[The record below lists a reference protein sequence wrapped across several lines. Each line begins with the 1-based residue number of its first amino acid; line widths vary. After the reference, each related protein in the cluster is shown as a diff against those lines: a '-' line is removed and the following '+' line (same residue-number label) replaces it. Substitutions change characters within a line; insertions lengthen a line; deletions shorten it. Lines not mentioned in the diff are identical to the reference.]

1 MRKVVVQHGGVLSNE
16 DHASIGI
23 GSLIIFIAMIVSAG
37 VAASVVFQTMD
48 SMQQQALQ
56 TGQETIKDI
65 STGISVSYVSGYVS
79 NNTITQLCFFVKTTA
94 GSDAVD
100 LGETRLQISNAE
112 TMPILS
118 YDNTSF
124 SSSVSTGLF
133 QTLNMTNLTNA
144 DFGIVVIRDLDS
156 SCSSSHP
163 VINDNDMVGLLVNAT
178 SCLNGISSRTSVSG
192 KIVPEQGMSAV
203 FGFTTPSVFTD
214 TIIDLT

>member
-1 MRKVVVQHGGVLSNE
+1 VRKVVFQNGGVFSSD

-56 TGQETIKDI
+56 TSQETIKDI
-65 STGISVSYVSGYVS
+65 STGISLTHVSGYVS
-79 NNTITQLCFFVKTTA
+79 NNSITQLCFFVKTTA
-94 GSDAVD
+94 GSDAID
-100 LGETRLQISNAE
+100 LSQIRLQLSDTE
-112 TMPILS
+112 SMPILL

-124 SSSVSTGLF
+124 SSTVLSGLF
-133 QTLNMTNLTNA
+133 QTLNMSNLTNA
-144 DFGIVVIRDLDS
+144 EFGVIVIRDLDS
-156 SCSSSHP
+156 SCSSSYP
-163 VINDNDMVGLLVNAT
+163 VINDNDMVGLLVNTT
-178 SCLNGISSRTSVSG
+178 SCFNGISSRTSVSG

-203 FGFTTPSVFTD
+203 FGFTTPSAYTD

>member
-1 MRKVVVQHGGVLSNE
+1 MRKVVVQNGGVFSTH

-56 TGQETIKDI
+56 TSQDTIKDI

-79 NNTITQLCFFVKTTA
+79 NNSITQLCFFVKTTA

-124 SSSVSTGLF
+124 SSSVSNGLF
-133 QTLNMTNLTNA
+133 QTLNMSNLTNA
-144 DFGIVVIRDLDS
+144 EFGVIVIRD
-156 SCSSSHP
+156 
-163 VINDNDMVGLLVNAT
+163 
-178 SCLNGISSRTSVSG
+178 
-192 KIVPEQGMSAV
+192 
-203 FGFTTPSVFTD
+203 
-214 TIIDLT
+214 ID

>member
-1 MRKVVVQHGGVLSNE
+1 MRKVVVQHGGVFSTD

-56 TGQETIKDI
+56 TSQETIKDI
-65 STGISVSYVSGYVS
+65 STGISLTHVSGYVS
-79 NNTITQLCFFVKTTA
+79 NNSITQLCFFVKTTA
-94 GSDAVD
+94 GSDAID
-100 LGETRLQISNAE
+100 LSQIRLQLSDTE
-112 TMPILS
+112 SMPILL

-124 SSSVSTGLF
+124 SSTVLSGLF
-133 QTLNMTNLTNA
+133 QTLNMSNLTNA
-144 DFGIVVIRDLDS
+144 EFGVIVIRDLDS
-156 SCSSSHP
+156 SCSSSYP
-163 VINDNDMVGLLVNAT
+163 VINDNDMVGLLVNTT
-178 SCLNGISSRTSVSG
+178 SCFNGISSRTSVSG

-203 FGFTTPSVFTD
+203 FGFTTPSAYTD

>member
-1 MRKVVVQHGGVLSNE
+1 MRKVVVQNGGVFSSN

-37 VAASVVFQTMD
+37 VAASVVFQTMN

-56 TGQETIKDI
+56 TSQDTIKDI

-79 NNTITQLCFFVKTTA
+79 NNTITQICFFVKTTA

-100 LGETRLQISNAE
+100 LGETRLQISNGE

-124 SSSVSTGLF
+124 SSSVSNGLF
-133 QTLNMTNLTNA
+133 QTLNMTNLTNTE
-144 DFGIVVIRDLDS
+144 FGIVVIRDLDS
-156 SCSSSHP
+156 SCSSSYP
-163 VINDNDMVGLLVNAT
+163 VINDNDMVGLLVNTT
-178 SCLNGISSRTSVSG
+178 SCFNGISSRTSVSG

-203 FGFTTPSVFTD
+203 FGFTTPSAFTD
-214 TIIDLT
+214 IIIDLT